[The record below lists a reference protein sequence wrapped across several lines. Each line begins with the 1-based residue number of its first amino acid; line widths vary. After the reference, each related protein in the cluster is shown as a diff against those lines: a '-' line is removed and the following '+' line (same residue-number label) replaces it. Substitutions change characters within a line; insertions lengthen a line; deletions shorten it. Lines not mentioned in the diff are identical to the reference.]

1 MNEAVQSFKRLWL
14 AVRLPNLPLR
24 ALRLTQTEQVPIVV
38 SQKNKVVFAN
48 KAASDLGVQLGMD
61 ITTAYLLS
69 GCDVLP
75 RDVSLE
81 QKALI
86 DLSDSLYAFT
96 PHIEQHVSDVRAESA
111 LLLEIASCI
120 ALFGGL
126 DAFIKKVSEHLS
138 KMRYRYV
145 LGLGH
150 SAKAAW
156 ILSFHPDG
164 IGEPF
169 TKAQFIE
176 RLNQLPIDV
185 LFDYPKEVESLSKM
199 GFTSL
204 GDIYTQIKSQ
214 SMATFKKRLDKAF
227 IAALSETFGIDDYV
241 EQNNLFD
248 APRSTYQPAEG
259 FKTEIELE
267 YPVSNIDLL
276 KPAIEHLL
284 KELCDYLRKRQQ
296 QCQYI
301 EWRLSD
307 IYQQTDTLYVAS
319 DEPQHHWQLFYDLTL
334 IQLESKALQFEVNT
348 LRLVC
353 EHLLP
358 LVAVNQ
364 ALDFEAQAK
373 PKTLND
379 FTLTLAKLKARLGE
393 GAIKKLSYHDSRVP
407 EITNKLIA
415 VNETPEQR
423 LPPIFENARR
433 PTWLLDK
440 PEPIEVKSER
450 LYWHGYLTLSSTP
463 ERIIGDWWDTP
474 IARDYFL
481 ATRHDNLHV
490 WVYRDLYTK
499 CWFVQ
504 GVFA

>member
-1 MNEAVQSFKRLWL
+1 MSEAVQSFKRLWL
-14 AVRLPNLPLR
+14 AVRLPDLPLR
-24 ALRLTQTEQVPIVV
+24 ALRPVQPEQVPIVV

-48 KAASDLGVQLGMD
+48 RSACEAGVQLGMD

-81 QKALI
+81 QKALV
-86 DLSDSLYAFT
+86 DLSDSLYSFT
-96 PHIEQHVSDVRAESA
+96 PHIEQHVSGARAESA
-111 LLLEIASCI
+111 LLLEIASCL

-126 DAFIKKVSEHLS
+126 TAFIEKVSEHVS
-138 KMRYRYV
+138 KTPYHCV

-156 ILSFHPDG
+156 VLSFYPDG
-164 IGEPF
+164 TGEPF
-169 TKAQFIE
+169 TKACFIE
-176 RLNQLPIDV
+176 RLNQIPIDV

-199 GFTSL
+199 GFTTL
-204 GDIYTQIKSQ
+204 GDIYAQIKSQ
-214 SMATFKKRLDKAF
+214 SMSSFKKRSDKAF
-227 IAALSETFGIDDYV
+227 VEALREIFGIDDYV
-241 EQNNLFD
+241 EQNSLFD
-248 APRSTYQPAEG
+248 APRSTYQPAES
-259 FKTEIELE
+259 FKAEIELE
-267 YPVSNIDLL
+267 YPISNVDLL

-301 EWRLSD
+301 EWQLSD

-319 DEPQHHWQLFYDLTL
+319 DEPQRHWQLFYDLTL
-334 IQLESKALQFEVNT
+334 IQLESKALQFEVNS
-348 LRLVC
+348 LQLMC

-358 LVAVNQ
+358 LDAVNQ

-407 EITNKLIA
+407 EITNTLIPI
-415 VNETPEQR
+415 NETPEQH
-423 LPPIFENARR
+423 LPPIFANALR

-440 PEPIEVKSER
+440 PEPLELKSER
-450 LYWHGYLTLSSTP
+450 LYWHGYLTLASTP

-481 ATRHDNLHV
+481 ATRHDNLRV

-499 CWFVQ
+499 GWFVQ

>member
-1 MNEAVQSFKRLWL
+1 MNGDAQSFKRLWL
-14 AVRLPNLPLR
+14 AVRLPDLPLR
-24 ALRLTQTEQVPIVV
+24 ALRVNHAESTPIVV

-48 KAASDLGVQLGMD
+48 QSASDAGVQLGMD
-61 ITTAYLLS
+61 ITTAFLLS
-69 GCDVLP
+69 GCEVLP
-75 RDVSLE
+75 RDLSLE

-86 DLSDSLYAFT
+86 DLSDFLYSFT
-96 PHIEQHVSDVRAESA
+96 PHIEQHVSGKRAESA
-111 LLLEIASCI
+111 LLLEIASCL

-126 DAFIKKVSEHLS
+126 TAFIEKVSEHLS
-138 KMRYRYV
+138 KTPYHFA

-156 ILSFHPDG
+156 ILSFHPEG
-164 IGEPF
+164 MMEPF
-169 TKAQFIE
+169 NKNQFID
-176 RLNQLPIDV
+176 RLKNLPIDV
-185 LFDYPKEVESLSKM
+185 LFDYPKEIESLSKM

-204 GDIYTQIKSQ
+204 GDIYAQIKSQ
-214 SMATFKKRLDKAF
+214 SMASFKKRFDKTF
-227 IAALSETFGIDDYV
+227 IQALSEMFGIDDYV
-241 EQNNLFD
+241 EKNNLFE
-248 APRSTYQPAEG
+248 APRTTYQPVEIFRSA
-259 FKTEIELE
+259 IELE
-267 YPVSNIDLL
+267 YPVSNVDLL

-284 KELCDYLRKRQQ
+284 KALYDYLYKHQK

-301 EWRLSD
+301 EWQLYD

-319 DEPQHHWQLFYDLTL
+319 DEPQRHWQLFYDLTL

-393 GAIKKLSYHDSRVP
+393 GAIKKVSYHDSRVP
-407 EITNKLIA
+407 EITNKLIPI
-415 VNETPEQR
+415 NETPEQH
-423 LPPIFENARR
+423 LPPIFANALR

-440 PEPIEVKSER
+440 PEPIELKSER

-463 ERIIGDWWDTP
+463 ERIIGDWWNKP

-481 ATRHDNLHV
+481 ATRHDNLRM

-499 CWFVQ
+499 GWFVQ
-504 GVFA
+504 GMFA